1 MISIEARTAAARAND
16 LKRPSPTPTVRTRTG
31 AGFVPSPADSAE
43 VDRRSLA
50 MQAEMVPK
58 TEIGRFFVHRLA
70 ELTVRVERCARQER
84 AATELRVTHAVADF
98 DEARLSEVDHL
109 ISYIAN
115 EPATFVRKLRSIP
128 EGVDRMIAAFLDLRD
143 ELEYGDQTRWDWTYG
158 MKLAD
163 LTSSRYMDV
172 PATPVHALTQAI
184 GGDFKE
190 LRSGDG
196 EGLPDVDRRAWARD
210 RLAELIDAEV
220 EMLLGHRETLDI
232 EAIERDRAGAADR
245 AAFDPSKEATLA
257 RKYEAAAERE
267 VHRTLRELRRVEAA
281 VASEVPQ
288 EEVETSLGSSGIEA
302 IEAAPSSRSTF
313 PARPGSTFGRVE
325 RCNEG
330 PQSVGPP
337 HGFA

>member
-143 ELEYGDQTRWDWTYG
+143 ELEYGDQT
-158 MKLAD
+158 
-163 LTSSRYMDV
+163 SSRYMDV

-302 IEAAPSSRSTF
+302 IEAAPASRSTF